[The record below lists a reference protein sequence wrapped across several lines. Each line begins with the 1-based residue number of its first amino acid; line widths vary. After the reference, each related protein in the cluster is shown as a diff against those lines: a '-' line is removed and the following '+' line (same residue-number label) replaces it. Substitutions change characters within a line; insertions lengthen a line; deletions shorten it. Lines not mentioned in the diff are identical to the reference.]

1 MTSRKQRLRIAPTFL
16 LALTVPVLAM
26 LCRGHS
32 PSRYDLPNLPVWER
46 QAPPAAKVHAY
57 SAQTALPSGSAQVTS
72 STLDASLRA
81 ADDSLFTV
89 LDSAAGA
96 AVDRRQAGAPG
107 EWLELTTQLSRY
119 EPGLLPRVNQITMRL
134 LSRQTADGY
143 LGPPKAVHH
152 YSSDDIAAHSQNII
166 GLLGGYAITKNPA
179 VLYGAI
185 SAGHFVLQ
193 NYDPPK
199 RTAATRSDST
209 IVYALTQLYLLTSDG
224 DFLAF
229 AQREGE
235 KSQLSGVALC
245 SLYEATGDSGYLR
258 RARDTWSLGDH
269 GPRFATKMFVLTGDP
284 AYFVGASHST
294 LTPAWRSAS
303 AFTLCNGALRIN
315 DLQPAEIHWKDMT
328 ISVAHKDSRITCTV
342 LRAASS
348 ARTIQLLLP
357 PCPLPSGQHRAKSAA
372 PGYWTGRRVWKA
384 GDRIVLAAGSACG
397 PPVVSSEKAPGHASG
412 RTL

>member
-46 QAPPAAKVHAY
+46 QAPPSAKVHAY
-57 SAQTALPSGSAQVTS
+57 SAQTALPSGSAKITS
-72 STLDASLRA
+72 SNQDASLLA
-81 ADDSLFTV
+81 ADDNLFTV
-89 LDSAAGA
+89 LDSATGA

-107 EWLELTTQLSRY
+107 EWLELSAQLSRY
-119 EPGLLPRVNQITMRL
+119 EPNLLPQVNQITMRL
-134 LSRQTADGY
+134 LGRQNADGY

-199 RTAATRSDST
+199 RAAATRSDST
-209 IVYALTQLYLLTSDG
+209 IVYALSQLYLLTSDS

-229 AQREGE
+229 AQREGQ
-235 KSQLSGVALC
+235 KSHLSGVALC
-245 SLYEATGDSGYLR
+245 SLYEATGDSGYLK
-258 RARDTWSLGDH
+258 RARETWSSGDH
-269 GPRFATKMFVLTGDP
+269 GPRFATKIFVLTGDP
-284 AYFVGASHST
+284 AYFIGASHSAQA
-294 LTPAWRSAS
+294 PAWRSAT
-303 AFTLCNGALRIN
+303 AFTQCCGALRIN

-328 ISVAHKDSRITCTV
+328 ISVAHKESRITCTV
-342 LRAASS
+342 TRAASS

-357 PCPLPSGQHRAKSAA
+357 PCTPAPGQHKAKQADSR
-372 PGYWTGRRVWKA
+372 YWTGRRVWKA
-384 GDRIVLAAGSACG
+384 GDHIVLSAGNACG
-397 PPVVSSEKAPGHASG
+397 PPVVSSEKAPGHSSG
-412 RTL
+412 RTI